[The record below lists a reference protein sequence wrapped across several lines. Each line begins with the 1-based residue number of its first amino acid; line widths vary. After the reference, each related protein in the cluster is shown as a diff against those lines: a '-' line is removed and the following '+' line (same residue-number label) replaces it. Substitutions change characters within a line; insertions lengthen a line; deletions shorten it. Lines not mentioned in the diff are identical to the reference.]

1 MAFVEFRQH
10 EPPKARVNGQM
21 KHCVSTTE
29 PKLKCLVVACS
40 TSFVLDCSHRSGIEV
55 MKVMTNKL
63 LSLTFSIASQA
74 VQHCIM
80 QSASGSAGKQAV
92 SKQPKRRVMQ
102 WHYASLLLPCV
113 GCELHLW
120 ISLQGHKTLKSF
132 VS

>member
-63 LSLTFSIASQA
+63 LSLTFSIS
-74 VQHCIM
+74 I
-80 QSASGSAGKQAV
+80 SGSAALHHAKRLRVSWQAG
-92 SKQPKRRVMQ
+92 SQQ
-102 WHYASLLLPCV
+102 TTEA
-113 GCELHLW
+113 
-120 ISLQGHKTLKSF
+120 
-132 VS
+132 